1 MERKIVLTYKKNG
14 NFNQAILTIDKK
26 ILKSLNLS
34 ENETGIYLSYLNNE
48 ITLKKRDNKR
58 IEKTI
63 MDKDGNLKEL
73 SKNINLNVS
82 HSNKEKGY
90 FNYKLTIPGA
100 IVKAMELD
108 KEPNIDIKTEGD
120 KIIITSLKYKDYTN
134 YIAKEPEE
142 MIIREEKLF
151 IIKEVK

>member
-58 IEKTI
+58 IEKI
-63 MDKDGNLKEL
+63 R
-73 SKNINLNVS
+73 
-82 HSNKEKGY
+82 
-90 FNYKLTIPGA
+90 
-100 IVKAMELD
+100 
-108 KEPNIDIKTEGD
+108 
-120 KIIITSLKYKDYTN
+120 IIITENSG
-134 YIAKEPEE
+134 EE
-142 MIIREEKLF
+142 SVNDREN
-151 IIKEVK
+151 

>member
-58 IEKTI
+58 IEKII
-63 MDKDGNLKEL
+63 MDKDGN
-73 SKNINLNVS
+73 
-82 HSNKEKGY
+82 
-90 FNYKLTIPGA
+90 
-100 IVKAMELD
+100 
-108 KEPNIDIKTEGD
+108 
-120 KIIITSLKYKDYTN
+120 
-134 YIAKEPEE
+134 
-142 MIIREEKLF
+142 
-151 IIKEVK
+151 